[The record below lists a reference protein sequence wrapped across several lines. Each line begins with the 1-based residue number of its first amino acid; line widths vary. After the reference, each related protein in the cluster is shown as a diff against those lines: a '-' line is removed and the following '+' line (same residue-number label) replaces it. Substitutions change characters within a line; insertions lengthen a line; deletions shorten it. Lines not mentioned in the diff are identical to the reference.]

1 MDPDFRF
8 ITGTLEN
15 YFWGF
20 IVVFMILLINV
31 FTYYLYDKAKENM
44 EKQMREEI
52 LKISVSTIF
61 ARTGESKEWG
71 EELRKLRHNMKQHYI
86 LENTYLEKEDYEAL
100 KRYCSENLKFLDKKI
115 LFPIAEI
122 FILTVWL
129 ITRQIWRKRQ
139 E

>member
-1 MDPDFRF
+1 
-8 ITGTLEN
+8 
-15 YFWGF
+15 
-20 IVVFMILLINV
+20 
-31 FTYYLYDKAKENM
+31 M

-52 LKISVSTIF
+52 LKNQCEYYI
-61 ARTGESKEWG
+61 RQNRESKEWW